1 MLAPHR
7 GKKSRASLEAAPSSS
22 DDSSTSPA
30 VVLPSSTELFYF
42 YGQILE
48 QCSKLF
54 VGKPLL
60 DLTGLQKKWLKIFAG
75 QSFLYDTSRFNA
87 TNC

>member
-7 GKKSRASLEAAPSSS
+7 GRKSRASLEATPSSS
-22 DDSSTSPA
+22 SEPSSTPA
-30 VVLPSSTELFYF
+30 VVLPASTELFYF

-60 DLTGLQKKWLKIFAG
+60 DLANLQKKWLKIFAG
-75 QSFLYDTSRFNA
+75 KLPRSVICLSID
-87 TNC
+87 